1 MSSTAITI
9 RVQSMTRAT
18 RLPVPIV
25 NTDEAFVKTAGA
37 TTAVNTANGLLM
49 AVYSKRSAFQPTVL

>member
-1 MSSTAITI
+1 
-9 RVQSMTRAT
+9 MTRAT

-49 AVYSKRSAFQPTVL
+49 VVYGKSPAFQTTIL